1 VSNFNRDIILL
12 LHDSAMQEREIELAV
27 KNLHQMITAVETA
40 EAFCEAHELVARN
53 RITKK
58 KFKIIDA
65 ISHKALKPFYF
76 LINKN

>member
-1 VSNFNRDIILL
+1 MSNFNRDIILL

-53 RITKK
+53 RITQK

-65 ISHKALKPFYF
+65 ISQKNLKPFYF